1 MSTIKKIAFATTAEF
16 SKNGQ
21 DIPEMYKKCILPFFQ
36 TAKKNVFANKQKYD
50 VEFILL
56 TNSNYTCELDFVK
69 TIRTYEETDGY
80 SYGCLTKSL
89 LLEHIPNEYDYM
101 FVADLDSIFP
111 SEIPD
116 SIFDKPFVFLDHYW
130 KMSSTLKHILE
141 IDTEHVTIDAD
152 ISNEYWTMDTFF
164 GGTYELMI
172 NYTKFARAQHNKY
185 FGKISHGHGFYSK
198 YPGELFI
205 LKWVLENKIDHKR
218 LSSRIQFD
226 ANSADNNWHIGEL
239 LQNYNNSNN
248 GADLEFLKHYSQLHN
263 TKGCFDI
270 LDGVVKHII
279 DTPSSFS

>member
-21 DIPEMYKKCILPFFQ
+21 DIPEMYKKCILPFFL

-111 SEIPD
+111 SEIP
-116 SIFDKPFVFLDHYW
+116 
-130 KMSSTLKHILE
+130 
-141 IDTEHVTIDAD
+141 EHVTIDAD

-218 LSSRIQFD
+218 LSARIQFD

-270 LDGVVKHII
+270 LDGIVKHII
-279 DTPSSFS
+279 DTPSSLS